1 VIAVILQTGQRD
13 NLSIAPDPIRHPQD
27 RRSRLVY
34 TGHRFGHS
42 IGSPL
47 AVLVAFWICCYW
59 RRAVSLVLKN
69 ILRLL
74 VGCRLCSLAD
84 TAGCSRRAQPLAY
97 VVVFWPLLS
106 GSVDSAGSRHTTLV
120 METNQR
126 QRRATINR
134 HCNNIAHAATAMMV
148 QIVGNRNPSLFT
160 SYLAE
165 KLS

>member
-1 VIAVILQTGQRD
+1 M
-13 NLSIAPDPIRHPQD
+13 
-27 RRSRLVY
+27 
-34 TGHRFGHS
+34 
-42 IGSPL
+42 
-47 AVLVAFWICCYW
+47 
-59 RRAVSLVLKN
+59 LKN

-106 GSVDSAGSRHTTLV
+106 GPVDSAGSRHTTLV
-120 METNQR
+120 KETNQR

-165 KLS
+165 KLTNTQPALVHMTLRDSNSFHSPRVMPSALLISLQDDV